1 MDGSHAHAVAWPAA
15 AQELRALAVI
25 HLQYFSNALGLL
37 VRRQITLS
45 TFWYALRERPMAVA
59 GIKGS
64 YHVDPQDPNET

>member
-1 MDGSHAHAVAWPAA
+1 MPF
-15 AQELRALAVI
+15 ALAHVTMI
-25 HLQYFSNALGLL
+25 HLHYISNALGLL
-37 VRRQITLS
+37 VRRQITLR